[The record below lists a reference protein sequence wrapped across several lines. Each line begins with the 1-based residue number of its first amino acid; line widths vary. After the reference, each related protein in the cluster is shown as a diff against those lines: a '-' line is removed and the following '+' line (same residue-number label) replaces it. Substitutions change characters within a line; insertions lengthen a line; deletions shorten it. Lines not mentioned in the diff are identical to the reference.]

1 MKIYF
6 IFDGTKHEGP
16 FTIEELQ
23 AIGIK
28 RDTFVWKEG
37 LPDWVHAEKLEELE
51 YMLPAAPPPP
61 VIVQPPAYPQPEPVV
76 EEIKT
81 PVVEETPVVAAKEE
95 KPVLAEPV
103 QSQKTEVKE
112 IKEVKPVAV
121 KQKISVVEEKPAAA
135 AAVKPK
141 TVVIKK
147 VQPAGAAKKSNSGV
161 WAFVILIVL
170 GGGAAGYYFYK
181 KNQDKKDVP
190 LTKTNLLVQDTSTA
204 VSAGNSDNSTGN
216 SNEVVIDTPV
226 NNHTTTPTKEVVILK
241 PEKNLKT
248 DPKPDKNNDPNKTEI
263 KPDVKKDVV
272 KPTVEETKPVKEDVK
287 TVNPVEN
294 LTITG
299 TYKKN
304 ILGEGVLEGKVH
316 NGNGDVQFKSVV
328 FEARFIS
335 GTGEV
340 IKTQQ
345 FTKTGTLAAG
355 DILSF
360 KYRTDPPKDTKTVS
374 YKIVSAQ

>member
-76 EEIKT
+76 EEVKA
-81 PVVEETPVVAAKEE
+81 PVVAETPVIAAKEE
-95 KPVLAEPV
+95 KPVVKEPA
-103 QSQKTEVKE
+103 QPEKIEVKE
-112 IKEVKPVAV
+112 TKEAQPATA
-121 KQKISVVEEKPAAA
+121 KQKISLVEEKTAAA
-135 AAVKPK
+135 SKPK
-141 TVVIKK
+141 TVAPKK
-147 VQPAGAAKKSNSGV
+147 VQPAGPAKKSNSGV

-190 LTKTNLLVQDTSTA
+190 ISKTNLLIQDTSAA
-204 VSAGNSDNSTGN
+204 VGAGNSDNSVGNPNEEVVDTPAN
-216 SNEVVIDTPV
+216 SNSNITPK
-226 NNHTTTPTKEVVILK
+226 KEVVVLK
-241 PEKNLKT
+241 QDKNLKT
-248 DPKPDKNNDPNKTEI
+248 DPKSDKNNDPTKTEI
-263 KPDVKKDVV
+263 KPEVKKDVV
-272 KPTVEETKPVKEDVK
+272 KPTVEETKPVKEEVK

-299 TYKKN
+299 SYKKN